1 MQIDPYEGS
10 TADYYDSG
18 TRSLLDRWLPHHEW
32 WTARSAAGVD
42 PYGKRTSSIIGPSA
56 VAVDRIGRPLSGVN
70 FASQDYLNLASH
82 PAVIEAAQTAAAQ
95 YGVVSLMVV

>member
-1 MQIDPYEGS
+1 
-10 TADYYDSG
+10 
-18 TRSLLDRWLPHHEW
+18 
-32 WTARSAAGVD
+32 
-42 PYGKRTSSIIGPSA
+42 